1 MIMWFR
7 LAGALAVT
15 LAALGVLDYWGF
27 FLGER
32 PAEQTPAAAHRSREF
47 FWFLIFLVVMA
58 TALLA
63 AARRWTDQLRRVPA
77 AAIRLV
83 RR

>member
-15 LAALGVLDYWGF
+15 LAALGALDHWGF
-27 FLGER
+27 LGARSADES
-32 PAEQTPAAAHRSREF
+32 QAAAHRSREL

-63 AARRWTDQLRRVPA
+63 AARRWADQLRRVPA
-77 AAIRLV
+77 AAVRMV